1 MFKDFGSF
9 LFESTD
15 SEERQKEKDQAEKL
29 KKAKAA
35 AADAKSK
42 LDSTENDK
50 EASDED
56 RAEAKLIYVK
66 NTAIVTQLEAD
77 AKLKALKDSVKED
90 VNESFADTIK
100 DLFKRTPVE
109 TKLLKSLDIFTD
121 ELLSPGQG
129 KYDFV
134 IKRAKE
140 FGMDIDPDQAFK
152 ILQKKLA
159 MEIEELDREG

>member
-35 AADAKSK
+35 VADAKSK

-56 RAEAKLIYVK
+56 RAEAKLIYIK
-66 NTAIVTQLEAD
+66 NTAIVTQLETD
-77 AKLKALKDSVKED
+77 AKLKALKDSQITAEDIAEVLVKMQEKHDAELKALKD
-90 VNESFADTIK
+90 VIEKAKLTASQPK
-100 DLFKRTPVE
+100 LPLGEFKQD
-109 TKLLKSLDIFTD
+109 KQKHLL
-121 ELLSPGQG
+121 E
-129 KYDFV
+129 
-134 IKRAKE
+134 
-140 FGMDIDPDQAFK
+140 AFR
-152 ILQKKLA
+152 
-159 MEIEELDREG
+159 ELDQDGDGFIPKNELTQFM